1 MPLEDSKGIRYPKIE
16 VTHRC
21 KPTYLLRVKDSLLE
35 EQSTFLA
42 TEPSPHSLDYYLSFI
57 TVRSFCI
64 YLAIKRH
71 LCLVIWGKLSQTS
84 APST

>member
-16 VTHRC
+16 VTHSC

-35 EQSTFLA
+35 EQSMFLA

-57 TVRSFCI
+57 TV
-64 YLAIKRH
+64 
-71 LCLVIWGKLSQTS
+71 
-84 APST
+84 